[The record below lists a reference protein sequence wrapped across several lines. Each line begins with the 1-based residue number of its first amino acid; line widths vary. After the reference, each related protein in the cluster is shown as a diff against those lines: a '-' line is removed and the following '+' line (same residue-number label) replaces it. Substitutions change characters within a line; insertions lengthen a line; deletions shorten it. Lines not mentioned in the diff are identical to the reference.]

1 MILSYC
7 QECQY
12 HGQVEIANET
22 HSRCLKENCLSMYA
36 KCFAEEAIRQF
47 IQKNV
52 YTEQGPAN
60 SALEVG

>member
-36 KCFAEEAIRQF
+36 KCFAEEAIKQF

-52 YTEQGPAN
+52 NNEHGFGT
-60 SALEVG
+60 SALEVD